1 MQMQVTN
8 DIGKLQ
14 KVIVHRPGE
23 ELEYLTPKFLEEL
36 LFDEI
41 PWLKRAREEHD
52 GFVKIMRD
60 EGVEVLY
67 ITELMADVLN
77 EKSQLK
83 EQFIGEHLDLSH
95 IANMDTREA
104 VYDYLMEKDNSY
116 VIDTLIRGL
125 KKDYVQTIKDSES
138 LADLTKS
145 SFPFYLAPLPSMY
158 FSRDQGIAMANS
170 MLTGS
175 MFNDTRRRET
185 LFIEYILKHHNVFK
199 NIEPIWGSSLPP
211 GVEGGDII
219 VLSEKTIMI
228 GLSERTTVQAIETVA
243 KEILIEK
250 QLAEEILIV
259 QIPAKRAYMHLDT
272 VLTMVDHDKFLMYP
286 GIKDRT
292 YTYLMTADKKG
303 KVKAKKGNGLKEDLE
318 KSLNRP
324 VKIIFSG
331 EDDPII
337 AAREQWGDSTNTLAI
352 APGKVLVYN
361 RNMVTNKQLKKEG
374 IDILEFEGSELV
386 RGRGG
391 PRCMSMPI
399 SRENLK

>member
-1 MQMQVTN
+1 MQVNN

-41 PWLKRAREEHD
+41 PWLEKAREEHD

-60 EGVEVLY
+60 QEVEVLY
-67 ITELMADVLN
+67 ITDLMVEVLN
-77 EKSQLK
+77 KQPKLK
-83 EQFIGEHLDLSH
+83 EKFIYDHLDLSH
-95 IANMDTREA
+95 IANTETREA
-104 VYDYLMEKDNSY
+104 VYQYLMDKDNEDT
-116 VIDTLIRGL
+116 IDTLIRGL
-125 KKDYVQTIKDSES
+125 KKDYVQTLKNCKS

-158 FSRDQGIAMANS
+158 FSRDQGIAIGDS

-175 MFNDTRRRET
+175 MFNDARRRET
-185 LFIEYILKHHNVFK
+185 LFIE
-199 NIEPIWGSSLPP
+199 NIVKYHPLFQKKQPIWGSAVPP
-211 GVEGGDII
+211 GLEGGDII
-219 VLSEKTIMI
+219 VLSEKTITI

-243 KEILIEK
+243 KEILVEK
-250 QLAEEILIV
+250 ELAKEILVI

-272 VLTMVDHDKFLMYP
+272 VFTMVDYDKFLMYP
-286 GIKDRT
+286 GIKDHT
-292 YTYLMTADKKG
+292 YTYILTVDKNG
-303 KVKAKKGNGLKEDLE
+303 QVKATKGEGLKKDLE
-318 KSLNRP
+318 KSLGRP
-324 VKIIFSG
+324 VKIIYSG
-331 EDDPII
+331 ESDPII

-352 APGKVLVYN
+352 APGKVLVYS
-361 RNMVTNKQLKKEG
+361 RNTVTNRQLKKEG
-374 IDILEFEGSELV
+374 IEILEFSGSELV

-399 SRENLK
+399 NRENLT